1 MAALRFTR
9 NQAAQYLTEQG
20 LPTSPEVLRRLA
32 INGDG
37 PAYCKWGKTCLY
49 ESQNLMQWAQ
59 TRLRQFSGKGGAA

>member
-32 INGDG
+32 INGDVPLIASG
-37 PAYCKWGKTCLY
+37 ARPACM
-49 ESQNLMQWAQ
+49 NL
-59 TRLRQFSGKGGAA
+59 RI